1 MIREVKLQDAGAIV
15 AIYNKYIE
23 QSVITFET
31 EPLREETMRSRIAEI
46 SSRYPYF
53 VYEAEDGILGYC
65 YAHPWKEK
73 AAYKYTLETT
83 IYLSP
88 RCTGKGIGKQLMRKL
103 VEECRLRGYRAL
115 IACITEGNEASNSL
129 HLKLGFKR
137 VSHFEKVGLKLGRWL
152 DVDDYELLLA
162 D

>member
-53 VYEAEDGILGYC
+53 VYEAED
-65 YAHPWKEK
+65 
-73 AAYKYTLETT
+73 
-83 IYLSP
+83 
-88 RCTGKGIGKQLMRKL
+88 
-103 VEECRLRGYRAL
+103 
-115 IACITEGNEASNSL
+115 
-129 HLKLGFKR
+129 
-137 VSHFEKVGLKLGRWL
+137 
-152 DVDDYELLLA
+152 
-162 D
+162 